1 MAVSWFNTGCVIV
14 CGQYKKERQRIFSD
28 AIYYY
33 KTQTIKSYSILNS
46 ISLNEIDFNK
56 SLK

>member
-14 CGQYKKERQRIFSD
+14 CGQYKKKRQRILSD